1 MLLHFFV
8 FVDYFSILF
17 FSFSNQFYHCN
28 VSVIIIFHFIHVI
41 LFWTRYPFLL
51 VLLIIFAIDFV
62 FISINNSFFLF
73 SFRLFLG
80 DFLLCFPFFMI
91 KVFYSSMF
99 FLNRFTLDSMQSSFI
114 STSHISFN
122 FLTSNFQSNFASALL
137 GSLLFH
143 FVAAMFKF
151 VFIILISVWSA
162 LSYCC
167 FSRLRSVTCVICNC
181 RSAKFADRSWVI
193 VILLPLKCLLIFIA
207 AAEFCLSCLYTKCE
221 NFTNFYQSSSLVSS
235 SLASPAECVSQ
246 LFGKR

>member
-8 FVDYFSILF
+8 FLDNFSILF
-17 FSFSNQFYHCN
+17 FLFSNQFYQCN
-28 VSVIIIFHFIHVI
+28 FLLILIFHFIHVI

-51 VLLIIFAIDFV
+51 VLLIIFASDFV
-62 FISINNSFFLF
+62 FTSINISFFLF
-73 SFRLFLG
+73 SFRLFLCY
-80 DFLLCFPFFMI
+80 FLLCFPSFMI
-91 KVFYSSMF
+91 KVFYSSMIF
-99 FLNRFTLDSMQSSFI
+99 FYRFTLDSVQSSFI

-122 FLTSNFQSNFASALL
+122 FLTSNFQSNFASAPL

-143 FVAAMFKF
+143 FVVAMFKF
-151 VFIILISVWSA
+151 VFITLISVWSA

-181 RSAKFADRSWVI
+181 RSEN
-193 VILLPLKCLLIFIA
+193 LLIGVEA
-207 AAEFCLSCLYTKCE
+207 SLSYCLWSVFLYLLLLWNSVVDFTPNTKILR
-221 NFTNFYQSSSLVSS
+221 NFYQSSSLVLS